1 MEKIFFL
8 AFIISVVYF
17 IFKAVEMKYFDK
29 SPKPLKLIVR
39 DTIIVF
45 VCSFVPIL
53 MFFQFDGKMM
63 EIFQMG
69 EEIEGP
75 AEVFTGEP
83 GF

>member
-1 MEKIFFL
+1 
-8 AFIISVVYF
+8 
-17 IFKAVEMKYFDK
+17 MKYFDK

-45 VCSFVPIL
+45 ICSFVPIL
-53 MFFQFDGKMM
+53 MFFQFDGKMT